1 MPDEIRLPAGWLK
14 IAIEQAQRR
23 VSKMAKWDHSDL
35 ISEPQKSQMY
45 DDHGNPKRTTSPF
58 PPTPESDYPNAV
70 EVPVA
75 VMRAFDTGATRSSA
89 EGKPD
94 YSGYLSPLAIEGF
107 GRYML
112 KHQKQADGQYR
123 SSNNWKKGM
132 PMKAFVQSM
141 WRHFHA
147 FWKFVDYW
155 LDDKRDFPT
164 VFDEDDIDAIRED
177 LYGLMFNVMGFAHE
191 FEKRTGA
198 KK

>member
-1 MPDEIRLPAGWLK
+1 
-14 IAIEQAQRR
+14 
-23 VSKMAKWDHSDL
+23 MAKWDHSDL

-70 EVPVA
+70 EVPAELLNVG
-75 VMRAFDTGATRSSA
+75 VMRSFDTGATRSSA

-112 KHQKQADGQYR
+112 KHQKQADGTYR
-123 SSNNWKKGM
+123 SSRNWKKGI
-132 PMKAFVQSM
+132 PMKAYVESM

-147 FWKFVDYW
+147 FWRFVDFW
-155 LDDKRDFPT
+155 MADERDFPT
-164 VFDEDDIDAIRED
+164 DSKWTIAEIEAVRED